1 MCSAVYKGF
10 SKKKEK
16 IITMQVKEIKNDGL
30 SYEMEVTVSQSEID
44 QHVDTKLAE
53 YGKTLKIPGFRPGK
67 VPLQV
72 LKQRYGRMVQGE
84 VLEEAVN
91 DSSRKALNEKGLRA
105 ALQPKIEVKEFEEGK
120 DLTYTMNV
128 EVLPEF
134 ELMDFKGLDLTKQTT
149 KPTDKEIDEAIG
161 KIAENNKDSVEVKAD
176 RATKKGDIITIDFK
190 GRTAKDDQEHP
201 GMASEDFDLELGGGQ
216 FIGGFEDQLVGK
228 KVGDKVEVKVTFPET
243 YHAAELAGQDAIFDV
258 DVKMIKELKD
268 SKVDDDFAKKLG
280 LTDLDA
286 LKKAIEEQLQ
296 KEYDKV
302 SRLKL
307 KRDLLDIFDDSHEF
321 PVPQGMLDIEFDTI
335 KQQISMEQP
344 DKVKDGALQFD
355 DGEEE
360 ELKAIADRRVRLG
373 MILSEIGRQNNIQVT
388 DAELQRAVI
397 EEAQRYPGQEAQVFE
412 YYRSN
417 PQAQE
422 AIRGPV
428 FEDKVVD
435 FVLELAKLKEK
446 EVSPEEFS
454 KEEEE
459 NYTERKGK
467 KKSSSAK
474 SGEKKSSGSKSGGAA
489 KKSTTA
495 KKSSGSSSSK
505 AKKSDDKKK

>member
-1 MCSAVYKGF
+1 M
-10 SKKKEK
+10 
-16 IITMQVKEIKNDGL
+16 
-30 SYEMEVTVSQSEID
+30 
-44 QHVDTKLAE
+44 
-53 YGKTLKIPGFRPGK
+53 
-67 VPLQV
+67 
-72 LKQRYGRMVQGE
+72 
-84 VLEEAVN
+84 
-91 DSSRKALNEKGLRA
+91 
-105 ALQPKIEVKEFEEGK
+105 
-120 DLTYTMNV
+120 
-128 EVLPEF
+128 
-134 ELMDFKGLDLTKQTT
+134 
-149 KPTDKEIDEAIG
+149 
-161 KIAENNKDSVEVKAD
+161 
-176 RATKKGDIITIDFK
+176 
-190 GRTAKDDQEHP
+190 
-201 GMASEDFDLELGGGQ
+201 
-216 FIGGFEDQLVGK
+216 
-228 KVGDKVEVKVTFPET
+228 
-243 YHAAELAGQDAIFDV
+243 
-258 DVKMIKELKD
+258 
-268 SKVDDDFAKKLG
+268 
-280 LTDLDA
+280 
-286 LKKAIEEQLQ
+286 
-296 KEYDKV
+296 
-302 SRLKL
+302 
-307 KRDLLDIFDDSHEF
+307 
-321 PVPQGMLDIEFDTI
+321 
-335 KQQISMEQP
+335 
-344 DKVKDGALQFD
+344 
-355 DGEEE
+355 
-360 ELKAIADRRVRLG
+360 RLG

-459 NYTERKGK
+459 NYTESKGK